1 MVMQRVKLDEYIS
14 WQIPQLQQQ
23 LIAADEIVVSS
34 SGSTGLQKQVIIKK
48 TAFDTSTKLA
58 NKYLNAKPGQTWSL
72 LLPVTHIAGVN
83 VLLRAG
89 DLGTEVIDNR
99 QRENYIDADFVSVV
113 PTQIYKALTEDKN
126 LLRHLKNAKAVLVGA
141 AAIKIEIFNQAIEN
155 GINLIRTYGMS
166 ETCGGCVYEGSP
178 LPGVKLE
185 IKSGII
191 YLNSPTMASGYLNQ
205 PKLWDENFKAG
216 WFKTNDLGQIVK
228 NKLEVIGRSDDVVIT
243 GGEKVSISE
252 IDSFLIKTFPTI
264 TFKTFAI
271 EDAKWGQ
278 IIGLAMDKMDKEVQL
293 SQIIE
298 ALLNKFPKYYLPKR
312 FFIIAAMPKTELH
325 KISQGVLLELLS
337 KNELTEISQ

>member
-126 LLRHLKNAKAVLVGA
+126 LLRHLKTQKQ
-141 AAIKIEIFNQAIEN
+141 F
-155 GINLIRTYGMS
+155 
-166 ETCGGCVYEGSP
+166 
-178 LPGVKLE
+178 
-185 IKSGII
+185 
-191 YLNSPTMASGYLNQ
+191 
-205 PKLWDENFKAG
+205 
-216 WFKTNDLGQIVK
+216 
-228 NKLEVIGRSDDVVIT
+228 
-243 GGEKVSISE
+243 
-252 IDSFLIKTFPTI
+252 
-264 TFKTFAI
+264 
-271 EDAKWGQ
+271 
-278 IIGLAMDKMDKEVQL
+278 
-293 SQIIE
+293 
-298 ALLNKFPKYYLPKR
+298 
-312 FFIIAAMPKTELH
+312 
-325 KISQGVLLELLS
+325 
-337 KNELTEISQ
+337 

>member
-23 LIAADEIVVSS
+23 LIAAEEIVVSS

-141 AAIKIEIFNQAIEN
+141 AAIKIEIFNQAIES

-166 ETCGGCVYEGSP
+166 ETCGGCVYEGLP

-216 WFKTNDLGQIVK
+216 WFKTNDLGQMVK

-243 GGEKVSISE
+243 GGEKVSITE
-252 IDSFLIKTFPTI
+252 VDSFLTQTFPTI

-271 EDAKWGQ
+271 DDAKWGQ

-293 SQIIE
+293 SQIIQ

-312 FFIIAAMPKTELH
+312 FFRVAAMPKTELN